1 MSSRGAHTAEWEMAF
16 ERLAGEMRIGF
27 GQVVSAVQQTNE
39 QLVQTNLRLDQTN
52 EQLVQ
57 SNLRLDQTILRLDQT
72 NLRLD
77 QTNLRLDQTNEH
89 LQEFK
94 LSVNSKLDGI
104 GSYLKLIDRNFVGVE
119 MRLTK
124 IEHRVD
130 RLEDVG

>member
-1 MSSRGAHTAEWEMAF
+1 MAEWEIAF

-39 QLVQTNLRLDQTN
+39 QLIQTN
-52 EQLVQ
+52 
-57 SNLRLDQTILRLDQT
+57 LRLDQT

-77 QTNLRLDQTNEH
+77 QTNLRLDQTNLQLDQSNEH
-89 LQEFK
+89 LKEFK

-104 GSYLKLIDRNFVGVE
+104 GNYLKLIDRNFDGVE

-130 RLEDVG
+130 RLEDAG

>member
-1 MSSRGAHTAEWEMAF
+1 MAEWEMAF
-16 ERLAGEMRIGF
+16 EKLAGEMRIGF
-27 GQVVSAVQQTNE
+27 GQVVSAIQQTNE

-52 EQLVQ
+52 
-57 SNLRLDQTILRLDQT
+57 D
-72 NLRLD
+72 
-77 QTNLRLDQTNEH
+77 H
-89 LQEFK
+89 LKEFK

-130 RLEDVG
+130 KLEDVG